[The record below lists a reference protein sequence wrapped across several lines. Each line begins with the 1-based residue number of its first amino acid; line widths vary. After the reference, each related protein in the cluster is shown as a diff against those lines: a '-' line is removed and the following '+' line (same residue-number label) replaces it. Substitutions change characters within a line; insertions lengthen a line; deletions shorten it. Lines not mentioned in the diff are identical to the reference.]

1 MWLNRRE
8 DSVHRKRKR
17 ELQNVRTE
25 YKQVSTRR
33 EHLVVSIIFEWEW
46 KCRIYRTLKWLG
58 GFVCRPASR
67 AEVDN
72 AVWAGMREREGREGE
87 RESEREK
94 HLMTQGRWA
103 PLEKQEYIYRQQ
115 KKQNSWCI
123 TYYNRVFFFFN
134 EMVKVK
140 VQWQPMNR
148 SDSSSLGREILH
160 HWVPMIMVCLFFFR
174 VLSPYKSSKWQY
186 PSTII
191 FFFTFY
197 SMSYFTRVLV
207 LVVEM
212 LQAVFIYVI
221 GTKYIPGYSRRYAV
235 HPYI

>member
-1 MWLNRRE
+1 MLKISDVRGNMWLNRRE

-123 TYYNRVFFFFN
+123 TYYNRVFFFSMRWSKWKCSGN
-134 EMVKVK
+134 
-140 VQWQPMNR
+140 QWIDLTLRLLAGKYCIIGYRWLWFVCFFFEFCLPINQV
-148 SDSSSLGREILH
+148 SDSIR
-160 HWVPMIMVCLFFFR
+160 VQLFFS
-174 VLSPYKSSKWQY
+174 LH
-186 PSTII
+186 
-191 FFFTFY
+191 FTQC
-197 SMSYFTRVLV
+197 RIL
-207 LVVEM
+207 
-212 LQAVFIYVI
+212 
-221 GTKYIPGYSRRYAV
+221 PGFWF
-235 HPYI
+235 